1 MSVVISSYINLYL
14 LYHLLVNLAKGLSIL
29 LIFLKAPTLLSIDY
43 LYILFFLCFD
53 ISPMFVYLLLSTLF
67 FYAIFSFYSRT
78 FGDATKLLIWVL
90 FTFLIQTL
98 LPFRTAFIVSPRF
111 EYIVF
116 LFILKISLTLI
127 KFEIPFLMFA

>member
-14 LYHLLVNLAKGLSIL
+14 LYLLVNLAQGLSIL

-53 ISPMFVYLLLSTLF
+53 ISPMFVYFLLSTLF
-67 FYAIFSFYSRT
+67 SMLFSRT
-78 FGDATKLLIWVL
+78 FGDAAKLLIWVL

-98 LPFRTAFIVSPRF
+98 LPFRTAFIASPRF
-111 EYIVF
+111 GYIVF